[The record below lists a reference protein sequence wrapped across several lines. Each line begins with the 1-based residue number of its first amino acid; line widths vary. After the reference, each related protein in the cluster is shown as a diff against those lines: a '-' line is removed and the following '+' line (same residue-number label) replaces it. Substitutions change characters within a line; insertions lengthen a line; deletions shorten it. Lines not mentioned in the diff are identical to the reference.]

1 MNTRV
6 KTALILNLEK
16 SGSCSICRIVN
27 LIELTI
33 IETIKI
39 IYKSIICSNGVAL
52 AVELGIQVNLLL
64 RYKERKESYFKKEC
78 IKQ

>member
-1 MNTRV
+1 MNTKV
-6 KTALILNLEK
+6 KAALILNLEK

-52 AVELGIQVNLLL
+52 VVELRIQVNLLL
-64 RYKERKESYFKKEC
+64 KYKERKDCYSSKES